1 MEIATV
7 SKKITIVLTAC
18 CFSGCATQS
27 SYEPLVVTTSA
38 ADQEIFAKDLA
49 ECVEYL
55 ESVEEDG
62 QLAQVASGAAA
73 GAIVGTVGSAA
84 VVGAAGGTATAVV
97 GSLLGG
103 AIFLPVAVVTGAVF
117 AKNKA
122 DNDEEALRAQVLNQ
136 CLEDRGY
143 SIVEEA
149 IDLN

>member
-1 MEIATV
+1 MGTA
-7 SKKITIVLTAC
+7 SKKVTIVVTAL

-27 SYEPLVVTTSA
+27 SYEPLIVTTSV
-38 ADQEIFAKDLA
+38 ADQERFEKDLA

-55 ESVEEDG
+55 ETVEEDG
-62 QLAQVASGAAA
+62 QLAQVAGGAAA

-97 GSLLGG
+97 GSLLGA
-103 AIFLPVAVVTGAVF
+103 AIFFPAAVVTGAIV
-117 AKNKA
+117 ANNA
-122 DNDEEALRAQVLNQ
+122 ANNEEEALRAQVLNQ
-136 CLEDRGY
+136 CLADRGY

>member
-1 MEIATV
+1 M
-7 SKKITIVLTAC
+7 KKNLILCLAFFVL
-18 CFSGCATQS
+18 SGCATQS

-38 ADQEIFAKDLA
+38 ADQERFENDLG
-49 ECVEYL
+49 ECVEHL
-55 ESVEEDG
+55 ESVEKDG
-62 QLAQVASGAAA
+62 RLAQVAGGAAK

-84 VVGAAGGTATAVV
+84 LIGAAGGTIPAAIGAVV
-97 GSLLGG
+97 VSG
-103 AIFLPVAVVTGAVF
+103 IFLPVAVVTGAIF
-117 AKNKA
+117 AKNKV